1 MISIPRPNLSAARP
15 AAPHAE
21 REQAPGPA
29 PLPALRRRNFLPV
42 CDVPDAPRETTPANR
57 RLRLFVRAPPLAPGH
72 SPHSA
77 RPTYLGKALVPGK
90 DKRCYVFAAKEKF
103 QQRSPA
109 TLFGPG

>member
-1 MISIPRPNLSAARP
+1 MISIPRPILSAARP

-21 REQAPGPA
+21 KAQAPVPA
-29 PLPALRRRNFLPV
+29 PPAALRRRKSLRV
-42 CDVPDAPRETTPANR
+42 YGAPDAPRETAPANR
-57 RLRLFVRAPPLAPGH
+57 RRRLFVRAPPIRPDH

-77 RPTYLGKALVPGK
+77 RPSYVERVPEPEK

-103 QQRSPA
+103 QRRSPA